1 MPLRRFER
9 KNMQLKKLAIVFLV
23 VVAMLS
29 CVGVFSLAQD
39 GPSASLDLSV
49 EMFSPTELSEQGD
62 KFIVKPGDIVKTV
75 IRVEANPGVGSLQLY
90 FNYDP
95 NAVEYVKYYE
105 GSVFSK
111 NGEGATW
118 FVNTDTPGEIAVVIV
133 NDMKEDFT
141 FGTTTVE
148 DSVLVTL
155 EFRVSDSHPGNI
167 NSFALSDSEAGLY
180 AGDSHGDKVECNI
193 IKNAETVY
201 AHDFGTSKPIPG
213 DCETANKEEFTCV
226 TCGEKVISVL
236 GEPIGHSYEFVSEV
250 PATCVTPGTKA
261 HYKCNRPDCTAL
273 FESVAGENG
282 ETTPGEKVSA
292 EALVIANGGHQY
304 GELVPEVPANCV
316 EAGKEA
322 HYVCELCGQLAQ
334 KAEGSDVYTDVT
346 EADIVIPSNNGHLYT
361 FVPEIPA
368 DCENEGK
375 EAHYVCER
383 ESCGQLAQKS
393 EGSEE
398 YVDVKSED
406 LVILALG
413 HAYKSVDLV
422 PALCEKEGKAA
433 HFTCDRC
440 PKLFVEVDGEKVA
453 TTVEELVIP
462 ALEHILGD
470 IVEYVAPSAAEF
482 GFEAHYL
489 CARGCGQYFNAD
501 GEKSTYNDLLID
513 KLPPEIKEA
522 DDFWVKG
529 DANSKVEFKSDGHI
543 DDFKD
548 FWFNGSKLEKDK
560 DYTVR
565 EGSIIV
571 TLTDSFLETI
581 DPGKTYEIGI
591 ESVSGIAKTT
601 FEVGHDYGELVDR
614 SEPTCMTNGNLP
626 YYYCGAK
633 CCNTYF
639 DANKNIIAEN
649 VTDIPA
655 QLVLKA
661 LGHKPAG
668 AMIAAKAPT
677 CTEIGYT
684 IACYKCRV
692 CDGYYNM
699 SATGDFYDLS
709 ADVIEIPALG
719 HNGVTKV
726 DAKAPD
732 CENAG
737 NVEHFLCERCG
748 KTVNADNEVIEVVLS
763 ALGHNGVTKVEAKAP
778 TCEDDGNIEHFLC
791 ERCGKTVNADNE
803 VIDAVIPKNGHSY
816 GELIAQVDPTCEGT
830 GTEAHYVCS
839 VCGQLAQKAEG
850 AEDYT
855 KVTADDLVI
864 SAAGH
869 KYGELIAQVDPTCEG
884 TGVIA
889 YYKCSVCEKTFN
901 SEMVEVTDLVIPAKG
916 HEYGDLIAKVP
927 ATTEK
932 DGAIAHYHCSAC
944 GKYFDA
950 AKVEVSSIVIPKLP
964 KIVSSPEEPWVK
976 GSDDSLSF
984 VSDAKFEDFVSV
996 KLNGAL
1002 LSESDYNLEKTEDGK
1017 TKITLEPAT
1026 LEKLEAADYTI
1037 TITSV
1042 NGSCDAGFTVENS
1055 SAVLA
1060 IVIVVIAVVVIG
1072 AGAAAAIVVLKKK
1085 NLI

>member
-1 MPLRRFER
+1 
-9 KNMQLKKLAIVFLV
+9 MQLKKIALVFLV
-23 VVAMLS
+23 VVMMLS
-29 CVGVFSLAQD
+29 CVGVLTLAQGD
-39 GPSASLDLSV
+39 ATPSLDLSIKY
-49 EMFSPTELSEQGD
+49 SDSIKKGD
-62 KFIVKPGDIVKTV
+62 KYVVKPGDSFDVSIWIDSNSGVKGLS
-75 IRVEANPGVGSLQLY
+75 VELNYNPEVLDVTAYYLGSI
-90 FNYDP
+90 
-95 NAVEYVKYYE
+95 
-105 GSVFSK
+105 FSK
-111 NGEGATW
+111 NAEDAHINPPVIPAEGETPTGELSCWIEQNSTESDNTKTGV
-118 FVNTDTPGEIAVVIV
+118 FVTYTFKVKDSFDGNIQDIAFGEIVAWNVGW
-133 NDMKEDFT
+133 DFLT
-141 FGTTTVE
+141 
-148 DSVLVTL
+148 
-155 EFRVSDSHPGNI
+155 I
-167 NSFALSDSEAGLY
+167 NTI
-180 AGDSHGDKVECNI
+180 DKT
-193 IKNAETVY
+193 ETIY
-201 AHDFGTSKPIPG
+201 AHKFGNPELLPG
-213 DCETANKEEFTCV
+213 DCVTAEKHVYTCER
-226 TCGEKVISVL
+226 CGEKVVADL
-236 GEPIGHSYEFVSEV
+236 NTPGGHTYGNLIEEV
-250 PATCVTPGTKA
+250 PATCVTPGFKE
-261 HYKCNRPDCTAL
+261 HYKCSVCEKFFTKVGDEYI
-273 FESVAGENG
+273 ESSKED
-282 ETTPGEKVSA
+282 
-292 EALVIANGGHQY
+292 LVIANGGHKFTINHT
-304 GELVPEVPANCV
+304 EIPAFCEKNGV
-316 EAGKEA
+316 EAHVE
-322 HYVCELCGQLAQ
+322 CELCHQLGQEVAD
-334 KAEGSDVYTDVT
+334 SD
-346 EADIVIPSNNGHLYT
+346 
-361 FVPEIPA
+361 
-368 DCENEGK
+368 
-375 EAHYVCER
+375 
-383 ESCGQLAQKS
+383 
-393 EGSEE
+393 E
-398 YVDVKSED
+398 YVEVTKAD
-406 LVILALG
+406 L
-413 HAYKSVDLV
+413 D
-422 PALCEKEGKAA
+422 
-433 HFTCDRC
+433 
-440 PKLFVEVDGEKVA
+440 
-453 TTVEELVIP
+453 IP
-462 ALEHILGD
+462 ALEHILGS
-470 IVEYVAPSAAEF
+470 IVEYVAPSAAKF

-489 CARGCGQYFNAD
+489 CTRGCGQYFDSN

-748 KTVNADNEVIEVVLS
+748 KTVNADNKVIEVVLS

-830 GTEAHYVCS
+830 GTEAYYVCS

-864 SAAGH
+864 PAAGH

-901 SEMVEVTDLVIPAKG
+901 SEKAEVTDLVIPAKG

-1002 LSESDYNLEKTEDGK
+1002 LSESDYKLEKTEDGK

-1085 NLI
+1085 NLL